1 MSKPASVKRKE
12 TFAAMVGRAMR
23 RAAKA
28 ARMEAK
34 LHGTAVAVMRDGKV
48 VLVKP

>member
-1 MSKPASVKRKE
+1 
-12 TFAAMVGRAMR
+12 MVGRAMR